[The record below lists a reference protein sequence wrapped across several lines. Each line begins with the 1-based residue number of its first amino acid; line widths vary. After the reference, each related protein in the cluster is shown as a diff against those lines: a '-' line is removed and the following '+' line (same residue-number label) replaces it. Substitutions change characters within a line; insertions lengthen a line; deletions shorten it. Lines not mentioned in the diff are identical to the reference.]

1 MTAGESERKVSLQ
14 AGLLALEE
22 QSRQAF
28 RVGRAQAPGIGQG
41 ETAMVR
47 YLVVAA
53 RNRQDLHDYL
63 RRQFSGDDKVEILLD
78 RRRAERRRRLD
89 PHEPE
94 RRRGNRRSGPGTD
107 DRLYYYG
114 LIIVRQLPEGQR
126 RPPPWISRLS
136 EEAVELGG
144 PRRPE
149 EAKASESRE
158 RVTAWITEGMR
169 MSGLVSKLL
178 REQGHV
184 AARAEAA
191 ERKCERLEE
200 EITRVRREND
210 HFRKQRAQ
218 MAEVLKTL
226 AKELVQPLSGKYQ

>member
-1 MTAGESERKVSLQ
+1 
-14 AGLLALEE
+14 
-22 QSRQAF
+22 
-28 RVGRAQAPGIGQG
+28 
-41 ETAMVR
+41 MVR

-63 RRQFSGDDKVEILLD
+63 RRQFSGDDRVEILLD
-78 RRRAERRRRLD
+78 RRRGERRRQLD

-114 LIIVRQLPEGQR
+114 LIIVRQMPNGQR
-126 RPPPWISRLS
+126 RPVPWISRLA
-136 EEAVELGG
+136 EEAVELAV

-149 EAKASESRE
+149 EARATESRE
-158 RVTAWITEGMR
+158 RVSAWISEGVR
-169 MSGLVSKLL
+169 MSGLVAKLL
-178 REQGHV
+178 REQGQV
-184 AARAEAA
+184 VARAEAA

-200 EITRVRREND
+200 EITKVRREND

-226 AKELVQPLSGKYQ
+226 AKELVQPQSGKYQ

>member
-1 MTAGESERKVSLQ
+1 
-14 AGLLALEE
+14 
-22 QSRQAF
+22 
-28 RVGRAQAPGIGQG
+28 
-41 ETAMVR
+41 MVR

-63 RRQFSGDDKVEILLD
+63 KRQFSGDDKVEILLD
-78 RRRAERRRRLD
+78 RRHGERRRRLD

-94 RRRGNRRSGPGTD
+94 RRRGNRRTGPGTD

-114 LIIVRQLPEGQR
+114 LIIVRQLPDGQR
-126 RPPPWISRLS
+126 RPLPWIARLS
-136 EEAVELGG
+136 EDTVGLGG

-149 EAKASESRE
+149 EAKTNESHE
-158 RVTAWITEGMR
+158 RVTAWISEGVR
-169 MSGLVSKLL
+169 MSGNVSKLL
-178 REQGHV
+178 REQGQI

-226 AKELVQPLSGKYQ
+226 AKELVQPLSGRNQ

>member
-1 MTAGESERKVSLQ
+1 LTAGESERKVSLQ

-28 RVGRAQAPGIGQG
+28 RVGRAQAPEIGQG

-63 RRQFSGDDKVEILLD
+63 RRQFSGDEKVEVLVD
-78 RRRAERRRRLD
+78 RRRGERRRRLD
-89 PHEPE
+89 PQEPE

-136 EEAVELGG
+136 EEAVELGLQ
-144 PRRPE
+144 RRPE
-149 EAKASESRE
+149 EPKASESRE
-158 RVTAWITEGMR
+158 RVTGWITEGMR

-200 EITRVRREND
+200 EMTRVRREND